1 MVTRTFAERFRDS
14 YEPGMSIDEYVDF
27 FKSTQCFAE
36 EGDEFGTLTE
46 EELRQLSELVI
57 EINEGGEG

>member
-14 YEPGMSIDEYVDF
+14 YEPGLSIDEYVDF

-36 EGDEFGTLTE
+36 EGDEFGILTE